1 VTPAPRGPWSAPDLP
16 TDAAAWRAVA
26 GPDAPWRE
34 VEVVPTTASTNSDL
48 LARADAGAG
57 SGLVLVAQEQTA
69 GRGRLD
75 RTWESPPGTGLTFS
89 VLVEPWT
96 DRGAWGWLPLLS
108 GLAVAE
114 AIRERSGLTAGLK
127 WPNDVLIDE
136 RKVAGVLVQ
145 VTADA
150 RRAVVGIGIN
160 THLGQQDLPIPEATS
175 LMLAGADEAGA
186 DRSGLLRAVL
196 LRLAARL
203 GAGGG
208 AGGAAAP
215 PAPEPAAM
223 ADYRRRCV
231 TLGRHV
237 DVAGAVGRHVRGVAA
252 DVADDGSLVV
262 DVDGDGVAH
271 VASGDVVHVR

>member
-34 VEVVPTTASTNSDL
+34 VEVVATTASTNADL

-57 SGLVLVAQEQTA
+57 SGLVLVAQVQTA
-69 GRGRLD
+69 GRGRLQ

-114 AIRERSGLTAGLK
+114 AIQDRSGLPARLK

-160 THLGQQDLPIPEATS
+160 THLEQQDLPIPEATS
-175 LMLAGADEAGA
+175 LLLAGSDEAGA
-186 DRSGLLRAVL
+186 DRAGLLVAVL
-196 LRLAARL
+196 LRLAVRL
-203 GAGGG
+203 GAGPGDD
-208 AGGAAAP
+208 AADAP
-215 PAPEPAAM
+215 PAPEPGAM

-237 DVAGAVGRHVRGVAA
+237 DVAGPTGRHVRGVAA

-271 VASGDVVHVR
+271 IAAGDVVHVR